1 MNQIYIGKIKF
12 ESIFLLMMSKPN
24 YLNKSDHLNLFGP
37 SFDSS
42 SIPVFF
48 VPTRNYLAWALG
60 AFRIL

>member
-1 MNQIYIGKIKF
+1 MNQIYIGKIKI
-12 ESIFLLMMSKPN
+12 ESIFLLMISKPN

-48 VPTRNYLAWALG
+48 VPTRNYLA
-60 AFRIL
+60 